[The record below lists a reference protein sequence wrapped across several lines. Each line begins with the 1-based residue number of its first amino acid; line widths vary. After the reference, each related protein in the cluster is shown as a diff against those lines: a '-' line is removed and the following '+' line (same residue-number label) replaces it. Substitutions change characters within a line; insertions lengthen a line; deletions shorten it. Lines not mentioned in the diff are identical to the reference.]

1 MIEVLPESENDTL
14 AVVISGELTPEDYD
28 KLEPELSLRAERER
42 SFDVIVELNEV
53 EGLELEAIKDELD
66 FAQRYSENIDR
77 LAVVSDST
85 WWRRIT
91 GLLSTPMEEFLGV
104 ETSQF
109 DDRVD
114 AWKWLKDQ

>member
-1 MIEVLPESENDTL
+1 MIEVLPESESDTL

-28 KLEPELSLRAERER
+28 KLEPELSLRAEREG
-42 SFDVIVELNEV
+42 SFDMVVELNEV
-53 EGLELEAIKDELD
+53 EGLELEAIKNEFD
-66 FAQRYSENIDR
+66 FTKRYSDNIDR
-77 LAVVSDST
+77 LAIVSDST

-91 GLLSTPMEEFLGV
+91 GMLTAPMEELMDV

-114 AWKWLKDQ
+114 AWKWLKGE

>member
-14 AVVISGELTPEDYD
+14 AVVITGELTPEDYD
-28 KLEPELSLRAERER
+28 KLEPELSLRAEREG
-42 SFDVIVELNEV
+42 SFDVIVELDQV
-53 EGLELEAIKDELD
+53 EGLELEAIKSEFD
-66 FAQRYSENIDR
+66 FARQYSDNIDR
-77 LAVVSDST
+77 LAVVSDSA

-91 GLLSTPMEEFLGV
+91 GLLTTPMEEILDV

-114 AWKWLKDQ
+114 AWKWLKEQ